1 MSEHQPRSEQEE
13 LEGEEFTTAED
24 KLLALFRRIA
34 TPFKRVNKVN
44 KKIYCVI
51 IDRKLKT

>member
-1 MSEHQPRSEQEE
+1 MSEHQPHSEQEE

-34 TPFKRVNKVN
+34 TPFKRVNKVKSTN
-44 KKIYCVI
+44 RLLKK
-51 IDRKLKT
+51 L

>member
-1 MSEHQPRSEQEE
+1 MSEHQPPSEPEE

-34 TPFKRVNKVN
+34 TPFKRVNKVKGSVKFLN
-44 KKIYCVI
+44 K
-51 IDRKLKT
+51 